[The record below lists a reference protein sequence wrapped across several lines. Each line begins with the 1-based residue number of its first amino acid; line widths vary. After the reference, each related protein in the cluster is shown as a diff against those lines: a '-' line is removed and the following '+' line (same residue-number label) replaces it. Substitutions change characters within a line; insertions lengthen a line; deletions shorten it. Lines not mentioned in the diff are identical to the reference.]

1 MELEMASSA
10 VAVDADDE
18 KLPWDPSKGIEH
30 AARSVC
36 CECGDVAPLRRDT
49 CLVCKV
55 PACSECAAAVKEFG
69 CRCCKGLGGGGGLAM
84 SWSKLADIPRAQASV
99 ALQEQGWTAGMVTEA
114 SRSGLVIHTNVGVV
128 RVPSSHR
135 HLVKLVQPR
144 ATAPRTGPFKDPPKT
159 VR

>member
-10 VAVDADDE
+10 MAVDADDE

-69 CRCCKGLGGGGGLAM
+69 CRYCKGLGGGGGLAM
-84 SWSKLADIPRAQASV
+84 SWSKLAAIPRAQASV
-99 ALQEQGWTAGMVTEA
+99 ALQEQG
-114 SRSGLVIHTNVGVV
+114 
-128 RVPSSHR
+128 
-135 HLVKLVQPR
+135 
-144 ATAPRTGPFKDPPKT
+144 
-159 VR
+159 

>member
-1 MELEMASSA
+1 M
-10 VAVDADDE
+10 
-18 KLPWDPSKGIEH
+18 
-30 AARSVC
+30 
-36 CECGDVAPLRRDT
+36 
-49 CLVCKV
+49 
-55 PACSECAAAVKEFG
+55 
-69 CRCCKGLGGGGGLAM
+69 AM

-99 ALQEQGWTAGMVTEA
+99 ALQEQGWTDGIVTEA

-144 ATAPRTGPFKDPPKT
+144 ATAPRTGPFKDPPRT

>member
-10 VAVDADDE
+10 MAADADDE

-36 CECGDVAPLRRDT
+36 CGCGDAPPPRPDT
-49 CLVCKV
+49 CLFCKV
-55 PACSECAAAVKEFG
+55 PACSECAAAVKKLG
-69 CRCCKGLGGGGGLAM
+69 CSCCKGLAGGGGLAT
-84 SWSKLADIPRAQASV
+84 SWSKLADVPRAQASV
-99 ALQEQGWTAGMVTEA
+99 ALQEQGWTDGIVTEA
-114 SRSGLVIHTNVGVV
+114 SRSWLVIHTNVGVV

>member
-10 VAVDADDE
+10 MAVDADDE

-30 AARSVC
+30 AAGLVC
-36 CECGDVAPLRRDT
+36 CGCGDVPLPRHHT
-49 CLVCKV
+49 CKFCKV
-55 PACSECAAAVKEFG
+55 PACSECAAVVKKLG
-69 CRCCKGLGGGGGLAM
+69 CSYCKGLAGGGGMAM

-99 ALQEQGWTAGMVTEA
+99 ALQEQGWTDGIVTEA

-144 ATAPRTGPFKDPPKT
+144 ATAPRTGPFKDPPRT